1 LTELLLLSDSKFY
14 QKDLTSI
21 INILIENEYPKRFIF
36 DAINDR
42 NIQRGGAAV
51 HDHNNKNEESNVTT
65 S

>member
-1 LTELLLLSDSKFY
+1 MSDSKFY

-21 INILIENEYPKRFIF
+21 INILIENDYPKRFIF
-36 DAINDR
+36 DAINDRIR